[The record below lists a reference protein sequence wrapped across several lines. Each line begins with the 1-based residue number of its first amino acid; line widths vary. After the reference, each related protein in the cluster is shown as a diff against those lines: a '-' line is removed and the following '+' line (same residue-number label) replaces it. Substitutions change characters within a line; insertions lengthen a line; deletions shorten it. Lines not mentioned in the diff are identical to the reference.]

1 MEDMELLIIHDR
13 LEEILRAET
22 HVLENK
28 LLSDPLNVNRKG
40 HPSLTDIWYSPGVEF
55 KCLFDR
61 NVVSY
66 LISLVNGLDISEQ
79 KNQQPYR
86 SVAALQAVLNAGNI
100 LSETGYSYHEYI
112 ERNGLDKADD
122 ELALFRTA
130 DNLNPNIYLDLF
142 LKQRDSISRNE
153 LSLFKTGELIGGKLP
168 ERLTLVE
175 RNAVIIKKAIS
186 LARSKRITPYQTML
200 ELMDWIYDEYMF
212 SAPSFHFL
220 SVYFSS
226 WKISKMLKSHGP
238 KDLRNA
244 IWDISFIQ
252 LLIKYC
258 REDSDSVWLFSSFD
272 KAIHSVVDLT
282 FVRREEDESM
292 YMERLENSY
301 ASMWGKKN
309 GYGKKLLNK
318 LVKISENGDDPQRK
332 INLFNGSTEYQFDL
346 RARVQREYEEALS

>member
-1 MEDMELLIIHDR
+1 M
-13 LEEILRAET
+13 
-22 HVLENK
+22 
-28 LLSDPLNVNRKG
+28 
-40 HPSLTDIWYSPGVEF
+40 
-55 KCLFDR
+55 
-61 NVVSY
+61 
-66 LISLVNGLDISEQ
+66 
-79 KNQQPYR
+79 
-86 SVAALQAVLNAGNI
+86 LNAGNI

-122 ELALFRTA
+122 ELALFRSA

-142 LKQRDSISRNE
+142 LKQRDSIGHNE
-153 LSLFKTGELIGGKLP
+153 LPLFKTGELIDGHLP

-186 LARSKRITPYQTML
+186 LAHSKRMSPYQTML

-226 WKISKMLKSHGP
+226 WKISKMLKSHGH

-252 LLIKYC
+252 LLLKYC
-258 REDSDSVWLFSSFD
+258 REDNDSVWLFSSFD
-272 KAIHSVVDLT
+272 KAIHSIVDLT
-282 FVRREEDESM
+282 FIRREEDESM
-292 YMERLENSY
+292 YMYRLENSY

-309 GYGKKLLNK
+309 GYGKKLLSK
-318 LVKISENGDDPQRK
+318 FIKISENGDDPKRK
-332 INLFNGSTEYQFDL
+332 MNVFNGDANYELSL
-346 RARVQREYEEALS
+346 RTRVQKEYEEAIS